1 MSLKTKAVFPK
12 AGKQK
17 EEWKGNSKGFTLIEL
32 LVVIAIIAILA
43 AILFPVFAR
52 ARESARRAS
61 CLSNLHQLGLGFMQ
75 YTQDYDE
82 RLPYGKLKDA
92 DGNDIGITKWHVSVQ
107 PYLKSAQVLRCPS
120 DTANTDPV
128 ADLND
133 LVALG
138 AMKVSYGENGFL
150 AKEPKPE
157 GDPEHSPWDYAE
169 YMPHSLAGIQSAS
182 LTIVLSESKGG
193 NYIHAHHWGIP
204 TAYCHGG
211 SNQCGYAGKYG
222 ASSSDPKVFAQD
234 LTSDRHLEGFNVCFL
249 DGHSKWMKFEQTFQV
264 DNSVDP
270 AIKGMW
276 DPRYTG

>member
-1 MSLKTKAVFPK
+1 VAR
-12 AGKQK
+12 AGCR
-17 EEWKGNSKGFTLIEL
+17 GNPVKKYFLC
-32 LVVIAIIAILA
+32 AIL
-43 AILFPVFAR
+43 
-52 ARESARRAS
+52 
-61 CLSNLHQLGLGFMQ
+61 
-75 YTQDYDE
+75 
-82 RLPYGKLKDA
+82 
-92 DGNDIGITKWHVSVQ
+92 
-107 PYLKSAQVLRCPS
+107 
-120 DTANTDPV
+120 
-128 ADLND
+128 
-133 LVALG
+133 
-138 AMKVSYGENGFL
+138 
-150 AKEPKPE
+150 KEPE
-157 GDPEHSPWDYAE
+157 DDPEHSPWDYSQ

-182 LTIVLSESKGG
+182 SMIVLSESTGG

-249 DGHSKWMKFEQTFQV
+249 DGHSKV

>member
-1 MSLKTKAVFPK
+1 MSLEKKAVFRK
-12 AGKQK
+12 AGKRVGK
-17 EEWKGNSKGFTLIEL
+17 AMGSLKGFTLIEL

-52 ARESARRAS
+52 ARENARRAS
-61 CLSNLHQLGLGFMQ
+61 CISNLHQIGLGFMQ

-92 DGNDIGITKWHVSVQ
+92 NGVDIGDTKWHVSVQ
-107 PYLKSAQVLRCPS
+107 PYLKSIQILRCPS
-120 DTANTDPV
+120 DTANLED
-128 ADLND
+128 AS
-133 LVALG
+133 
-138 AMKVSYGENGFL
+138 KISYGENGFL

-157 GDPEHSPWDYAE
+157 GDEEHSPWDYSP

-182 LTIVLSESKGG
+182 LVILLSESTGG

-211 SNQCGYAGKYG
+211 SNECGYAGKYG
-222 ASSSDPKVFAQD
+222 ADSSDPKVFAQD
-234 LTSDRHLEGFNVCFL
+234 LTSDRHLGGFNVAFV
-249 DGHSKWMKFEQTFQV
+249 DGHSKWMKFEQTFKV
-264 DNSVDP
+264 DNSVEP

-276 DPRYTG
+276 DPRYNG